1 MVVLAVVVLAV
12 ADPEVVVREEL
23 HVVVHHYRLVAK
35 IAKNSEKENVAVTA
49 EAVVVETEAAAAAA
63 EVLKFH
69 MNIIYSILII

>member
-1 MVVLAVVVLAV
+1 MVVLAV
-12 ADPEVVVREEL
+12 ADPEVVDQGEL
-23 HVVVHHYRLVAK
+23 HAVVHHYQLVAK

-69 MNIIYSILII
+69 MNIIYSISIICTP